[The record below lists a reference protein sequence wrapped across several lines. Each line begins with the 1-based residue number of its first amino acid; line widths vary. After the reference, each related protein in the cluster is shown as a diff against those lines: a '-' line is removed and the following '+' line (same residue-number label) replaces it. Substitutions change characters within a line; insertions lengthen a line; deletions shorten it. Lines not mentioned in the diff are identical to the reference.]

1 MKIIVASLLALTLL
15 TGGALAAFVGMAPQ
29 TAGTTAMAIPA
40 TSFKVGATAAPS
52 VYVVDTDAQQKW
64 TLDQRGL
71 TSESL
76 QTEMHDGCG
85 LNKGLSAH
93 SRVD

>member
-15 TGGALAAFVGMAPQ
+15 TGGALAAFVSVAPQ
-29 TAGTTAMAIPA
+29 TTGTTTMAIPA
-40 TSFKVGATAAPS
+40 TSFEIGATAAPS
-52 VYVVDTDAQQKW
+52 VYVIDTDAQQKW

-76 QTEMHDGCG
+76 QAEKYDGCG